1 MGAELGPS
9 YPSME
14 QGICLSSN
22 VLTDSLGTDTMMVSY
37 FLPAPSLKDDFL
49 TTSKVFG
56 NS

>member
-22 VLTDSLGTDTMMVSY
+22 ELTDSLGTDTMMVSY
-37 FLPAPSLKDDFL
+37 FFPAPSLKDDFL